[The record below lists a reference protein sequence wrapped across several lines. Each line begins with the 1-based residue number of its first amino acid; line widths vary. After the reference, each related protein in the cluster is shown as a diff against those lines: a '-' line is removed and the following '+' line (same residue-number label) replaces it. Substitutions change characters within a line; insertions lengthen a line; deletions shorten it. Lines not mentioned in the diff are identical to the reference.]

1 MSCCIKRGSVCVPKG
16 DSKRI
21 LVSVKKNGVEH
32 DISSATDIVFIVATG
47 QDEGGGSMVSGGT
60 DVITK
65 RLGNGI
71 TRAGNDYQYSV
82 QFDPAD
88 TADLPYQRYYFE
100 TAIIQSDGSK
110 VSVLCG
116 NFNAINTQIQVGP

>member
-1 MSCCIKRGSVCVPKG
+1 MSCCIKRGSVCIPKG

-32 DISSATDIVFIVATG
+32 DISGATDIVFVVATG
-47 QDEGGGSMVSGGT
+47 QDEGAGSMVSGGT
-60 DVITK
+60 NVITK
-65 RLGNGI
+65 TLGNGI
-71 TRAGNDYQYSV
+71 TRAGNDYQYYV
-82 QFDPAD
+82 QFDAED
-88 TADLPYQRYYFE
+88 TIDLPYQKYYFE
-100 TAIIQSDGSK
+100 TAVITGNSK